1 MDAKKRLLFDS
12 LILVNANVITL
23 DPLHPK
29 ADWVAV
35 ANGRIVGLGD
45 RKDQSVFL
53 DKKSRKIDCK
63 DKTVLPGFIDPHL
76 HLVSYAES
84 LVAVNLGPGKDV
96 NSISDLQEKIRTYS
110 KNLPPGKWLRGKGY
124 NEFYL
129 REKHHP
135 DRWDLDKA
143 TSQHPIKLTH
153 RSGHAHVL
161 NSLALK
167 LVGISK
173 YTPDPPGG
181 MIERNLEDGEPTGLL
196 YEMGDFLSDK
206 IAPIDTEELEQG
218 LRLANHKLVSLG
230 ITTIQDASSQND
242 SARWKLFKTWKE
254 QGILKPRVNMMLGFP
269 AFKNINKHHFSSGLD
284 ESQLRLSTVKIILD
298 ETTGKLHPSQLE
310 LNEMV
315 MEIHQTGMQVAI
327 HSIEESAIEAA
338 CTAIENAINRH
349 PKREHRNRIEHC
361 SVCPPSL
368 AKHIA
373 SLGITVVTQPP
384 FIHYN
389 GERYLKTVPE
399 AQLQYLYPLKTLLQ
413 HKINVAGSSD
423 CPIVPPNPL
432 IGLYAAVTRM
442 DETGNVVGED
452 EGICSIDA
460 LRIYTQNAARAM
472 FEESIKGTIKPG
484 KLADL
489 VVLNADPTQ
498 LTPDEIKDI
507 KVEMTLIDG
516 EVVWKRGT

>member
-1 MDAKKRLLFDS
+1 MDAEKNPLFAS

-29 ADWVAV
+29 ADWVAL

-45 RKDQSVFL
+45 RKGRSLFSY
-53 DKKSRKIDCK
+53 KRTKTIDCK
-63 DKTVLPGFIDPHL
+63 AKTIIPGFIDAHL
-76 HLVSYAES
+76 HLVSFAES
-84 LVAVNLGPGKDV
+84 LVALNVGPGKDV
-96 NSISDLQEKIRTYS
+96 NSISELQEKIRKYS
-110 KNLPPGKWLRGKGY
+110 KSLPAGKWLRGKGY

-129 REKHHP
+129 REKRHP

-143 TSQHPIKLTH
+143 TSKHPIKLTH

-167 LVGISK
+167 LIGISK

-206 IAPIDTEELEQG
+206 IAPIDSEAREQG
-218 LRLANHKLVSLG
+218 LRMANHELASSG

-242 SARWKLFKTWKE
+242 FAKWKLFKTWKE

-269 AFKNINKHHFSSGLD
+269 AFKNISKHHFLADLD

-298 ETTGKLHPSQLE
+298 ETTGKLHPSPTE

-315 MEIHQTGMQVAI
+315 MEIHQAGMQVAI
-327 HSIEESAIEAA
+327 HSVEERAIEAA
-338 CTAIENAINRH
+338 CAAIENAVNRN
-349 PKREHRNRIEHC
+349 PKKEHRNRIEHC

-373 SLGITVVTQPP
+373 SLGITVVTQPT

-399 AQLQYLYPLKTLLQ
+399 TQLKYLYPLKTLLQ

-432 IGLYAAVTRM
+432 TGLYAAVTRM

-452 EGICSIDA
+452 EKIRSIDA
-460 LRIYTQNAARAM
+460 LRMYTQNAARAM
-472 FEESIKGTIKPG
+472 FEEGIKGTIKPG
-484 KLADL
+484 ELADL

-498 LTPDEIKDI
+498 LKPDEIKDI

-516 EVVWKRGT
+516 EVVWEKGN